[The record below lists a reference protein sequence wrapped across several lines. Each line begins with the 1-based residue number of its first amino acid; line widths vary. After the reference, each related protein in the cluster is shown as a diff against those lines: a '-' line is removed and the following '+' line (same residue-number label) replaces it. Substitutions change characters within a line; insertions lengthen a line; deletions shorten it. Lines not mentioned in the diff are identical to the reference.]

1 MLDIGLRRQIAVD
14 VLVVDDPAERT
25 LLAPILLVGLGL
37 VFLTAA
43 VFSTPSPA
51 EVGASSDLAKS
62 PVGPGLKGPN
72 RIDSR
77 QVVIRS
83 SGKGGDFL
91 IVMPKGQK
99 DQAGHGVLILQSGQT
114 VRIDNAP
121 GP

>member
-1 MLDIGLRRQIAVD
+1 MINRYQKKSPR
-14 VLVVDDPAERT
+14 
-25 LLAPILLVGLGL
+25 ILLVGLGL